1 MENQNFLSILI
12 FIFLCLIIFLLI
24 YMVIKRQRQIENYRK
39 QKLKTDVL
47 LNTFLNQL
55 DLHTIFN
62 FLNMIG
68 ASLYQSSKDE
78 SYQMIT
84 EFARMLRGNLTF
96 NIRLLKPLGE
106 ELEKLQNYLDL
117 ERERFEKKFEFD
129 IVVDSP
135 ELYSVAVP
143 RMLIYVFVEN
153 AVKHGIKHFD
163 KQGKVRIKV
172 GKRGDF
178 IEIIVTDNGIG
189 RQRAAEIGS
198 KSNGYGKRIANAY
211 LSICNSKKLKN
222 LSIQVDDFIPVS
234 ENPGTMVTLLWNPN
248 HQDLLKPL

>member
-1 MENQNFLSILI
+1 
-12 FIFLCLIIFLLI
+12 
-24 YMVIKRQRQIENYRK
+24 MVIKRQRQIENYRK

-84 EFARMLRGNLTF
+84 EFARMLRSNLTF
-96 NIRLLKPLGE
+96 NVRLLKPLGE
-106 ELEKLQNYLDL
+106 ELEKLQNYIEL
-117 ERERFEKKFEFD
+117 ERERFEKKFDFEI
-129 IVVDSP
+129 IVESA

-153 AVKHGIKHFD
+153 AIKHGIKHLN
-163 KQGKVRIKV
+163 KHGKVWIKASMQ
-172 GKRGDF
+172 GDF
-178 IEIIVTDNGIG
+178 IEVVVTDNGIG
-189 RQRAAEIGS
+189 RARAIEIGS
-198 KSNGYGKRIANAY
+198 KSNGYGKRISNSY
-211 LSICNSKKLKN
+211 LSICNTNKLQN
-222 LSIQVDDFIPVS
+222 LSIQVDDFMPVD
-234 ENPGTMVTLLWNPN
+234 ENPGTIVTLRWNPKYV
-248 HQDLLKPL
+248 DMLKPL